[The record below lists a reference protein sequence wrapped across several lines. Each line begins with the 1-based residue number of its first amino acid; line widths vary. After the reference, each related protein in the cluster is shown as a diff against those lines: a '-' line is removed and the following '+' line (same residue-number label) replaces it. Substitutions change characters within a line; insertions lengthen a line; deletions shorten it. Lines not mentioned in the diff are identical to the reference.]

1 MTHRTGGLRVWG
13 LGRRGREKGL
23 EPGPETSQHREVRM
37 EETRGHRVWGEP
49 GERVIQTA
57 GFQVEK
63 EMDSKFEFSQE
74 AGEKVPQEAGSP
86 LHVDCEVNGTF
97 SVISFC

>member
-1 MTHRTGGLRVWG
+1 
-13 LGRRGREKGL
+13 
-23 EPGPETSQHREVRM
+23 M

-57 GFQVEK
+57 GFQGDK
-63 EMDSKFEFSQE
+63 EMDSGFEFSQE

-97 SVISFC
+97 SAISFC